1 MKCSGC
7 GWDFNYGTVC
17 PVCGFDHAPNANNGK
32 TNTPAPNQNQNP
44 APNYNPN
51 QNYTSFPGYNPNQ
64 NYNPT
69 PNYDPNPNYAPNT
82 YAPNPN
88 FTVNQAP
95 ANNNQENPPM
105 KWYKFIKVILIISMS
120 LNLFSGMMSVVS
132 VFLFNSALSAYNLFS
147 AVVSIGMG
155 IMALFAWLG
164 LRNYRSYGPK
174 LLVTLY
180 SVNLGISA
188 FSVFSAITNSLVFG
202 S

>member
-1 MKCSGC
+1 
-7 GWDFNYGTVC
+7 
-17 PVCGFDHAPNANNGK
+17 
-32 TNTPAPNQNQNP
+32 
-44 APNYNPN
+44 
-51 QNYTSFPGYNPNQ
+51 
-64 NYNPT
+64 
-69 PNYDPNPNYAPNT
+69 
-82 YAPNPN
+82 
-88 FTVNQAP
+88 
-95 ANNNQENPPM
+95 M

-120 LNLFSGMMSVVS
+120 LNLFSGMVSVVS

-188 FSVFSAITNSLVFG
+188 FSVFAAITNSLAFG
-202 S
+202 SGMAGVATVVGSIIYLIPSIAINLTMIICNSVYFKKRKHLFK